1 MIQKITSPDVNER
14 VETGPL
20 QINEDWP
27 GLFIRGDN
35 AAYYA
40 MCIRNLVA
48 VMPPDFKEKYAILIA
63 QVEGLQHIIEGEVI
77 QHG

>member
-1 MIQKITSPDVNER
+1 MTEIRKIDIELDER

-20 QINEDWP
+20 QFGDDWP

-40 MCIRNLVA
+40 MVLRYHLDGGRDDIFGKMALERLYKDLSGCIV
-48 VMPPDFKEKYAILIA
+48 K
-63 QVEGLQHIIEGEVI
+63 
-77 QHG
+77 